1 MRKFESRAYQTT
13 GTRDRPHCHRFPHS
27 SGVEVAREHYNEMTA
42 RELEQLAKFV
52 DGDTRQQAKEHNDQ
66 HSKRERALK
75 ANVTKGEDITFA
87 DAERAMVW
95 VERVEVGVNNGSLSS
110 KNARRLLNHVAKHTS
125 NDGLSLMHWWYDTH
139 DTRTTSDAF
148 KGIAKDVYSQHVTP
162 MELAYS
168 AAIRH
173 LNKDGTVSKTSGLAR
188 QKYIQYNE
196 DGTVN
201 RTCKAFKDGL
211 VDEQGRPVDRHN
223 TSIDAGKTHADVTVY
238 SGHGRPRQTDYFPDG
253 TLNRGQGQPATP
265 TRATTTST
273 PTVYSGRGRPKATD
287 YNPDGSVNYGDG
299 AKEKTLPSQNAKA
312 KAHAIVYSGR
322 GRPKASDYN
331 PDKSINYGSNSSG
344 GGQGVTTGCTTST
357 TSGATTY
364 SGRGRPRAS
373 DYTAG
378 GKLRR

>member
-1 MRKFESRAYQTT
+1 
-13 GTRDRPHCHRFPHS
+13 
-27 SGVEVAREHYNEMTA
+27 VEVAREHYNGMTA

-52 DGDTRQQAKEHNDQ
+52 DEDTRQQAKEHNDQ

-110 KNARRLLNHVAKHTS
+110 QNARRLLNHVAKHTS
-125 NDGLSLMHWWYDTH
+125 TDGLSLMHWWYDTH

-148 KGIAKDVYSQHVTP
+148 KKIAKDVYSQHVTP

-188 QKYIQYNE
+188 QKYIRYNE

-201 RTCKAFKDGL
+201 RTCKAFRDGL

-223 TSIDAGKTHADVTVY
+223 KSIDAGKTRAEVTVY

-299 AKEKTLPSQNAKA
+299 AKEKTLQSQNVQRRPRSNDGDNGRLSPTQAT
-312 KAHAIVYSGR
+312 VYSGR
-322 GRPKASDYN
+322 GRPKASDYHSDGN
-331 PDKSINYGSNSSG
+331 INYGSKSSG
-344 GGQGVTTGCTTST
+344 GGGGYTTSRATST

-378 GKLRR
+378 GNIRR